1 MAKYWRFSFS
11 ISPSNEYSELTSF
24 RIDWFDLLAV
34 QGTLESLLQHQSSK
48 ASVLQ
53 CSNFMVQLSLP
64 YVTIGKTI
72 ALIVPYW
79 CFTLYLFICVTYEVY
94 IPVRRPFRTNHLIIS
109 LPSERCKPE
118 TQHQEMEGRTVF
130 AQTLPPKSHCIV
142 LRIES
147 VWFCREWGVG
157 NILKVG
163 KSYSC
168 HFSHCLGNHVL
179 IPFQKP

>member
-1 MAKYWRFSFS
+1 MTKYWSFSFS
-11 ISPSNEYSELTSF
+11 ISPSNEYSELISF

-34 QGTLESLLQHQSSK
+34 QGTLKSLLQHQTSK
-48 ASVLQ
+48 ASILQ
-53 CSNFMVQLSLP
+53 YSNFTVQLSHP
-64 YVTIGKTI
+64 HMTTGKPI
-72 ALIVPYW
+72 ASIVPYW
-79 CFTLYLFICVTYEVY
+79 CFMLYLFICVTYEVY
-94 IPVRRPFRTNHLIIS
+94 SPVRRPFRTNHLIIS

-147 VWFCREWGVG
+147 VRFYREWGVE
-157 NILKVG
+157 NSLKVG

-168 HFSHCLGNHVL
+168 HFSHCLVKHVF